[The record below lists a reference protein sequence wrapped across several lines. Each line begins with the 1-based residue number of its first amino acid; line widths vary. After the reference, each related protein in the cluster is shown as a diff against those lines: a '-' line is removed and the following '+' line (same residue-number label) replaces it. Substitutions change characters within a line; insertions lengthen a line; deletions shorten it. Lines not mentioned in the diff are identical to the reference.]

1 MQRIARMI
9 AILEDYSS
17 ILISPVS
24 GCCLT
29 YMQNIA
35 KKPIKQILH
44 DISR

>member
-1 MQRIARMI
+1 MQRIARVI
-9 AILEDYSS
+9 AISENDCA

-29 YMQNIA
+29 YMSNIA
-35 KKPIKQILH
+35 EKPIKQILH